1 VSDEGPRADGDG
13 ADEPQQKEREK
24 EHGRQQLEAG
34 LIRSGL
40 TYQELWWRQVAVGGN
55 ASPLELEA
63 YLLGLL
69 ELDPHQHDLI
79 AQALNEHFLDLG
91 QDHPMPYSEPG
102 STGSP
107 WD

>member
-1 VSDEGPRADGDG
+1 VTDDGSSAADGAG
-13 ADEPQQKEREK
+13 EPQQKDR
-24 EHGRQQLEAG
+24 GRQQLEAG

-40 TYQELWWRQVAVGGN
+40 TYQELWWRQVAVGGD

-69 ELDPHQHDLI
+69 DLDPHQHDLI

-91 QDHPMPYSEPG
+91 QDHPMPYSEPE
-102 STGSP
+102 SFDSR

>member
-1 VSDEGPRADGDG
+1 VSDEGSG
-13 ADEPQQKEREK
+13 AEGSRGGDEPQQK
-24 EHGRQQLEAG
+24 EHGRQQLETG

-40 TYQELWWRQVAVGGN
+40 TYQELWWRQVAVGGD

-69 ELDPHQHDLI
+69 TLDPHQHDLI

-91 QDHPMPYSEPG
+91 QDHPMPYSEP
-102 STGSP
+102 T
-107 WD
+107 

>member
-1 VSDEGPRADGDG
+1 MATEADN
-13 ADEPQQKEREK
+13 
-24 EHGRQQLEAG
+24 GRIALEAG

-40 TYQELWWRQVAVGGN
+40 SYQELWWRQVAVGGD

-69 ELDPHQHDLI
+69 GMSRHQHNVI

-91 QDHPMPYSEPG
+91 QDHPMPYSE
-102 STGSP
+102 SWTSDQR
-107 WD
+107 WDL